1 MRISDWSS
9 DVCSSDLPRTLR
21 NSLDDA
27 RKDAVAANAPWAII
41 GGDRPDIPVHR
52 RLCAAVAELGYVS
65 GERRDRRV
73 EDDRA
78 ASVRQHVRQRLLGGD
93 EAAEHGG
100 SHRRQEYLGIEGKEV
115 GIARGGIKEI
125 GRAHV

>member
-9 DVCSSDLPRTLR
+9 DVCSSDL
-21 NSLDDA
+21 
-27 RKDAVAANAPWAII
+27 
-41 GGDRPDIPVHR
+41 
-52 RLCAAVAELGYVS
+52 
-65 GERRDRRV
+65 
-73 EDDRA
+73 A

-115 GIARGGIKEI
+115 GIARGGINVDVHRVVEQDIDEAEFGHCRRDDAIEI
-125 GRAHV
+125 IGVGDIEGERDGRSEENTSELQSIMSRSYDVSSLTNKKDK